1 MKIAITGASGEL
13 ARAVTEL
20 TSEQATDLVLLT
32 RRPGSLASWAARGAE
47 VRWASFD
54 DAESLMHGLRGV
66 SRLLMVSTDA
76 LHHRAEQHARAIT
89 AAAAQEVQLIIYT
102 SFLGAAPANPAYV
115 SDAHL
120 RTEHMLAAAGPEW
133 IILRNAEYAEFVV
146 GSAELAIKTG
156 ALVHASGNGR
166 SAFVSRLDC
175 AAVAARLLTAPAASG
190 TVLNLTGPDLL
201 SRPDVAALV
210 SEAAGCQIDARYVA
224 PLALREHYMRN
235 GLTEEAA
242 HFITSFDVAEDA
254 GYFEVLTDDV
264 RRVIGREPKSLRDV
278 LRENRSV
285 LRGYAR
291 RERAR

>member
-1 MKIAITGASGEL
+1 
-13 ARAVTEL
+13 
-20 TSEQATDLVLLT
+20 
-32 RRPGSLASWAARGAE
+32 
-47 VRWASFD
+47 
-54 DAESLMHGLRGV
+54 
-66 SRLLMVSTDA
+66 
-76 LHHRAEQHARAIT
+76 
-89 AAAAQEVQLIIYT
+89 
-102 SFLGAAPANPAYV
+102 
-115 SDAHL
+115 
-120 RTEHMLAAAGPEW
+120 MLAAAGPEW

-175 AAVAARLLTAPAASG
+175 AAVTARLLTAPAASG

-210 SEAAGCQIDARYVA
+210 SEAAGYQINARYVA

-235 GLTEEAA
+235 GMTEEAA

-291 RERAR
+291 REHAR